1 MFTGFADKSANP
13 APWGR
18 GGSRKKHR
26 HDRCGLTGTVPRSTV
41 PDARSYFAVAMKSCA
56 TAMTKAKN
64 CEHDERATRY
74 RARAAVTGGM
84 GRRTGTWRRRL
95 RSAATII
102 KKPIIVAGGRKGVSD
117 GRKLFSRKL

>member
-1 MFTGFADKSANP
+1 VFTGFAHKSANP

-18 GGSRKKHR
+18 DGSRKKHR
-26 HDRCGLTGTVPRSTV
+26 HDRCGLTGTVPKSTV

-64 CEHDERATRY
+64 CERDERAARY

-84 GRRTGTWRRRL
+84 RRRTGTWRRRL

-102 KKPIIVAGGRKGVSD
+102 KKPIIVAGGRAGERD
-117 GRKLFSRKL
+117 ERKLFSRKL